1 SVLFFLNNLTIII
14 DGLYNANHYLDYII
28 VSVHTCACLLLM
40 LNVVGVYKL
49 SKRAIMV
56 SAVALLLIMFVTL
69 FTYFSL
75 ILIGWLTIML
85 ILLLVFYRRARVL
98 KRPFRLASF
107 CWMLVVSSFV
117 LYLNHVYIYESL
129 YTLDVYQIQ
138 VDT

>member
-1 SVLFFLNNLTIII
+1 
-14 DGLYNANHYLDYII
+14 
-28 VSVHTCACLLLM
+28 
-40 LNVVGVYKL
+40 

-138 VDT
+138 VDTSILRYYFWFTVLFVVLIVGTIVW